1 MSKEANAGELR
12 TPVYFMRLEKRTDE
26 DGVPINWEV
35 NIFGEGAPLRCKWVN
50 GHGTEVFAAM
60 QMNIQEPATIT
71 CRYSP
76 LITKNQI
83 VSKMGDPKP
92 YATISLDNVEEKNKW
107 LEIKVK
113 RRSQAR

>member
-12 TPVYFMRLEKRTDE
+12 TPVFFVRLDKKTDE
-26 DGVPINWEV
+26 DGVTRNLEI
-35 NIFGEGAPLRCKWVN
+35 NIFGEGVFIRCKWIN
-50 GHGTEVFAAM
+50 AHGTEVFAAM
-60 QMNIQEPATIT
+60 QQNIQELATIT

-83 VSKMGDPKP
+83 VYKIGDPKP
-92 YATISLDNVEEKNKW
+92 YEIISLDNVEEKNKW